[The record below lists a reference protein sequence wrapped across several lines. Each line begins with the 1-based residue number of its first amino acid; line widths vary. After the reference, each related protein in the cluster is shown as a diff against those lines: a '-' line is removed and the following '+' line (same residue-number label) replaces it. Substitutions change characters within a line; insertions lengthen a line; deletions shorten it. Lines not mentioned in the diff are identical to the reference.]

1 MDAATLETE
10 IQTDPRAL
18 GYAAL
23 LAAGNDAGIAA
34 LLNAVTGSGAATI
47 ALASIDR
54 NTFLKITTAAA
65 IRVATGIGSDG
76 GALAAGAAVKWGAVL
91 AQARA
96 ADPGSQIDLTLLPS
110 LGDPSAD
117 RVMAPSELAALTTRT
132 GSRAEVL
139 FGPGTIITPSDISF
153 ALRGTR

>member
-1 MDAATLETE
+1 MDAAILGTE
-10 IQTDPRAL
+10 IQTDPKAL

-23 LAAGNDAGIAA
+23 VAAGQDADVAAA
-34 LLNAVTGSGAATI
+34 LNARSGPGAATI
-47 ALASIDR
+47 SLAAIDR

-76 GALAAGAAVKWGAVL
+76 AALAAGAAAKWGAVL

-139 FGPGTIITPSDISF
+139 FGPGTVVTPSDVSF
-153 ALRGTR
+153 ALRG